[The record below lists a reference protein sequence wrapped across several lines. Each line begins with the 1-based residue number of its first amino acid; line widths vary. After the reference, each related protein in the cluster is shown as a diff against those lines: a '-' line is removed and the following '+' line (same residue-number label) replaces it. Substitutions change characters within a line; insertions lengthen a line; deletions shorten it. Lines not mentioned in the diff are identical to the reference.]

1 MKAQTIT
8 HLDKSNSE
16 IFVSKGRPKHAII
29 RWEPRDYELSWGS
42 QSFDGPHVVVIDPNG
57 EYGVDLEVFFT
68 THKPLPDRHDYY
80 VKRVSV
86 RALQVT
92 EDTCIVTEVK
102 GQKEM
107 DATVPAG
114 AWIIQNPSGELYYNS
129 NEEFEKRYRRQRPE

>member
-1 MKAQTIT
+1 MKAQTII

-68 THKPLPDRHDYY
+68 THKPLPDRQDLSLIHISEPT
-80 VKRVSV
+80 RQES
-86 RALQVT
+86 RSR
-92 EDTCIVTEVK
+92 
-102 GQKEM
+102 M
-107 DATVPAG
+107 
-114 AWIIQNPSGELYYNS
+114 PSS
-129 NEEFEKRYRRQRPE
+129 A